1 MQFPQL
7 RSFGLSID
15 HWSLIVTRQ
24 GTPDLS
30 VIVQIILAIYSDPG
44 SLYAWFRHIAVKCV
58 FMHSIKNSKTRIY
71 RQNTVFEFSRLNFLR
86 P

>member
-44 SLYAWFRHIAVKCV
+44 SLYAWFRHIAVICV
-58 FMHSIKNSKTRIY
+58 LCTLIKIRKL
-71 RQNTVFEFSRLNFLR
+71 EFIVKILFLNFLV
-86 P
+86 